1 MSIVASATPTSSR
14 SSRRTVERVACVA
27 SCALLLFATACAS
40 GFASNADDPFSDR
53 PSNVRLNVQN
63 RNFNDATL
71 YVIDDVSDSN
81 GRRIGVVGG
90 NSSARFV
97 LDWNF
102 ASDMSIRI
110 DTLAGSCIT
119 PPLTVGP
126 GEELELEIVPD
137 FSQSAFCL

>member
-1 MSIVASATPTSSR
+1 MSRTRRRTPERVARIASLALLLSATACTSGFSSR
-14 SSRRTVERVACVA
+14 S
-27 SCALLLFATACAS
+27 
-40 GFASNADDPFSDR
+40 GDPFSDR
-53 PSNVRLNVQN
+53 PSNVRLSVQN

-71 YVIDDVSDSN
+71 YIIDDVSDSN

-102 ASDMSIRI
+102 AGDLSIRI
-110 DTLAGSCIT
+110 DTLGGSCVT

>member
-1 MSIVASATPTSSR
+1 MLAATACTSGFSSR
-14 SSRRTVERVACVA
+14 S
-27 SCALLLFATACAS
+27 
-40 GFASNADDPFSDR
+40 GDPFSDR
-53 PSNVRLNVQN
+53 PNNVRLSVQN

-102 ASDMSIRI
+102 ASDLSIRI
-110 DTLAGSCIT
+110 DTLAGTCVT

-126 GEELELEIVPD
+126 GEELELEITPD
-137 FSQSAFCL
+137 FSRSAFCL